1 MKFLQSKSKKYSSS
15 INTYNKLV
23 KKTAKIQQK
32 KHDFIVND
40 GNVSKVIDMV
50 NAGAICNLQYSKNCK
65 INTEQTTKAIQ
76 QFKGKERGLK
86 TYQVTTRQRKIS
98 DKADTIGRTAK
109 QTTDNTKPTEISSLQ
124 LKDGGVSKI
133 IDMADVVPLILLHL
147 QQKQQE
153 NSNKVS
159 QSNREKRNRETTSL
173 EQFEFIVVKKHHF

>member
-1 MKFLQSKSKKYSSS
+1 MQVQFAICS
-15 INTYNKLV
+15 TV
-23 KKTAKIQQK
+23 RTAKLTLNKQQK
-32 KHDFIVND
+32 
-40 GNVSKVIDMV
+40 
-50 NAGAICNLQYSKNCK
+50 
-65 INTEQTTKAIQ
+65 
-76 QFKGKERGLK
+76 QFSSLKEKERGLK
-86 TYQVTTRQRKIS
+86 TYQVTTRQRQIS

-124 LKDGGVSKI
+124 FKDGGVSKI

-153 NSNKVS
+153 NANKVS